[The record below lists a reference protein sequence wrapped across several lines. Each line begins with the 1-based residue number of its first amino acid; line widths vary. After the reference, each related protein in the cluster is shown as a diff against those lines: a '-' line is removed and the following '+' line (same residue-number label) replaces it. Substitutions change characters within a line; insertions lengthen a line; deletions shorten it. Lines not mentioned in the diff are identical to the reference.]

1 MIEFNKSKIESITP
15 ERMKE
20 RYIELVQ
27 QDLSKGYKYPEAVLE
42 FVPDAKAILGKRSR
56 YEKGLHTSFSAK
68 DERITYEHQDTLGVG
83 MKRQDGKELT
93 LEQKKDIVEGVK
105 DFEDALG
112 LDMKKLGEEKQ
123 WVYVHLNGKNVF
135 LKNGVGGLYRE
146 KGENISISVG
156 GTETV
161 RQTLGGEISSIKV
174 HTVMSHE
181 LGHALD
187 AIQNWK
193 LFPSGKLFD
202 LKIRMNKAPD

>member
-1 MIEFNKSKIESITP
+1 
-15 ERMKE
+15 
-20 RYIELVQ
+20 
-27 QDLSKGYKYPEAVLE
+27 
-42 FVPDAKAILGKRSR
+42 
-56 YEKGLHTSFSAK
+56 
-68 DERITYEHQDTLGVG
+68 
-83 MKRQDGKELT
+83 MKRQDGKQLT
-93 LEQKKDIVEGVK
+93 QEQKEDIVEGVK
-105 DFEDALG
+105 DFGNILRI
-112 LDMKKLGEEKQ
+112 DMKKLGEEKK

-156 GTETV
+156 GIETV
-161 RQTLGGEISSIKV
+161 RQTLGGEVSAVKV

-202 LKIRMNKAPD
+202 LKIRMNKAPTSNARYWKSDAEITARAIEQHIAIKKGNTAYYDKPAYWKQEVYEHIIEPMVKEAIEAKFGGYMKGKIQS

>member
-15 ERMKE
+15 ERMKD

-42 FVPDAKAILGKRSR
+42 FIPDAKAMLRKRSR
-56 YEKGLHTSFSAK
+56 YEKGLHTSFSAQ
-68 DERITYEHQDTLGVG
+68 DERINYDYQDTLGVG
-83 MKRQDGKELT
+83 IKRQDGKELT
-93 LEQKKDIVEGVK
+93 LEQKQDIVEGVK
-105 DFEDALG
+105 DFEEALG

-161 RQTLGGEISSIKV
+161 RQTLGGGVSSIKV

-187 AIQNWK
+187 AIQNWN
-193 LFPSGKLFD
+193 LFPNSKLFD
-202 LKIRMNKAPD
+202 LKVRMNKAPD